1 MAEGVRQM
9 TPEKILELA
18 HETVRLTWI
27 NDSPEDLIAFAQSV
41 LEAEQKVTP
50 IKVPPEVYNQLVK
63 DVCTVKDLLIAMK
76 AAEEEK
82 CLLRYGQN

>member
-1 MAEGVRQM
+1 MQ
-9 TPEKILELA
+9 PDKILEIA

-41 LEAEQKVTP
+41 IEAEQKVTP
-50 IKVPPEVYNQLVK
+50 IKVPPEVYNQIVK

-76 AAEEEK
+76 AAEGEK
-82 CLLRYGQN
+82 